1 MAKAARLRR
10 CGFRRIGGRNPSYS
24 RRRILPGAAII
35 AAMADDSDLEKTEP
49 ASPRR
54 LEQAREEGQVPQSRE
69 LSAFLVL
76 MAGSGALWVTGSWLA
91 RRMSGAV
98 SQGLTFGRE
107 AAFDAARL
115 PSMFL
120 DSAWQALSAIGPL
133 LLVLVVAALAG
144 PFMLG
149 GLNFTTKALAPD
161 WSRLDPVKGFGRMF
175 SMHSVGELVKG
186 ILKALL
192 VGAVVVWVVLHEKEQ
207 VFALIGQPVEAGLHA
222 MGRTVLFST
231 LVIVAAMVLIVAVDV
246 PFQLWQYYRRLRM
259 SKEEVRKEMKELEG
273 DPQLKAR
280 IRSQQREIARRRM
293 MAAVPKAQVVVTN
306 PTHFAVAL
314 AYDEKMPAPRV
325 VAKGRGEVALKIRE
339 LARAHGVPLLEAP
352 PLARALYA
360 HTELDQTIPAA
371 LFRAVAEVMAYVY
384 QLNAWLARGGR
395 APVAPAEL
403 PVPAELD
410 PGVAE

>member
-1 MAKAARLRR
+1 MAE
-10 CGFRRIGGRNPSYS
+10 
-24 RRRILPGAAII
+24 
-35 AAMADDSDLEKTEP
+35 DSDLEKTEP

-76 MAGSGALWVTGSWLA
+76 IAGSGALWAGGSWLA
-91 RRMSGAV
+91 QRISGAV
-98 SQGLTFGRE
+98 SRGLTFGRDE
-107 AAFDAARL
+107 AFDTTAL
-115 PSMFL
+115 PALFL
-120 DSAWQALSAIGPL
+120 HEAGEALATLGPL
-133 LLVLVVAALAG
+133 LLILVVAALAG
-144 PFMLG
+144 PFTMG
-149 GLNFTTKALAPD
+149 GLNFSSKALAPD
-161 WSRLDPVKGFGRMF
+161 WTRLDPLKGFGRMF

-192 VGAVVVWVVLHEKEQ
+192 VGGVVVWVVLHEKDQ

-222 MGRTVLFST
+222 MGQTILFST
-231 LVIVAAMVLIVAVDV
+231 LVIVASMALIVTLDV
-246 PFQLWQYYRRLRM
+246 PFQLWQYHSKLRM
-259 SKEEVRKEMKELEG
+259 TKEEVRKEMKEMEG

-314 AYDEKMPAPRV
+314 AYDERMPAPRV
-325 VAKGRGEVALKIRE
+325 VAKGRGAIAQRIRE
-339 LARAHGVPLLEAP
+339 IAQEHSVPLLEAP

-360 HTELDQTIPAA
+360 HTDLDQTIPPA

-395 APVAPAEL
+395 PPQLPADL